1 VNRRIAAAALLLG
14 LAPLAPVTHAQEGGG
29 AEAARITLVKAGR
42 LLDVRTGRYL
52 SNYGVLVE
60 GERIKLVGPL
70 AEVQARAP
78 KGATVVDLGNATVL
92 PGLIDSHSH
101 LLSAMEGRLDITE
114 SVIVTLV
121 QQGAVRR
128 ALLGAAMAREDLE
141 AGITTVRN
149 LGHSG
154 THGDAALRDAVN
166 AGLLPGPRIL
176 ASARKLTPPGG
187 QTLAGIDPAMAEAIL
202 AQEFRTVSGAEDARR
217 AVREVLFAGA
227 DVIKV
232 VADDGNRALKLDEL
246 RAIVEEAHS
255 RGVKVA
261 AHATSAAAVR
271 AAVEAGVDSV
281 EHATE
286 ATDEVLLM
294 MRERGTF
301 LGATV
306 WTPESIAHIFTSA
319 RAMSAKERAD
329 FEAFMARLVEPSSD
343 VLRRAMKAGVKIAP
357 GSDMW
362 WRYPGRTRGQA
373 SLLMLTALRRAG
385 MPAAAIIRAVT
396 ADAAELLG
404 WQDRVGTVEAGKFAD
419 LVSISGDP
427 LADIAELERVRF
439 VMKGGAVVKNEF
451 ADCKK

>member
-1 VNRRIAAAALLLG
+1 MKRKIIAALVLG
-14 LAPLAPVTHAQEGGG
+14 LASFATAASAQEQGGDD
-29 AEAARITLVKAGR
+29 AKVTLVKAGR
-42 LLDVRTGRYL
+42 LLDVKTGQYL
-52 SNYGVLVE
+52 PNYGVLVE

-78 KGATVVDLGNATVL
+78 MGAAVIDLGNATVL

-101 LLSAMEGRLDITE
+101 LLSAMEGRLNISE
-114 SVIVTLV
+114 NVVVTLV

-154 THGDAALRDAVN
+154 AHGDAALRDAVN

-176 ASARKLTPPGG
+176 AAARKLTPPGG
-187 QTLAGIDPAMAEAIL
+187 QTLAGVDPAMAESII
-202 AQEFRTVSGAEDARR
+202 AQEFRPVSGAEDARR

-227 DVIKV
+227 DVVKV
-232 VADDGNRALKLDEL
+232 VADDGNRALGADEL

-261 AHATSAAAVR
+261 AHATGAAAVR

-286 ATDEVLLM
+286 ATDEVLRM
-294 MRERGTF
+294 MRERGLF

-306 WTPESIAHIFTSA
+306 WTPEAIAHIFTSA
-319 RAMSAKERAD
+319 RAMTAKERAE
-329 FEAFMARLVEPSSD
+329 FEAFMARLVEPSSAL
-343 VLRRAMKAGVKIAP
+343 LRRAMKVGVKIAP

-373 SLLMLTALRRAG
+373 SLLMLTALGRAG
-385 MPAAAIIRAVT
+385 MPAPAIVRAVT

-404 WQDRVGTVEAGKFAD
+404 RQASVGTVEAGKFAD
-419 LVSISGDP
+419 LVAVAGDP
-427 LADIAELERVRF
+427 LADVAELERVRF

-451 ADCKK
+451 AACR

>member
-1 VNRRIAAAALLLG
+1 MNTKIVAALVLG
-14 LAPLAPVTHAQEGGG
+14 LASFAIGARAQEGGD
-29 AEAARITLVKAGR
+29 AAAAKVTLVKAGR
-42 LLDVRTGRYL
+42 LLDVRTGQYL

-60 GERIKLVGPL
+60 GERIKFVGPL
-70 AEVQARAP
+70 AEVQARAQ
-78 KGATVVDLGNATVL
+78 KGAAVVDLGSATVL

-101 LLSAMEGRLDITE
+101 LLSAMEGRLNITE
-114 SVIVTLV
+114 SVVVTLV

-154 THGDAALRDAVN
+154 THGDVALRDAIN
-166 AGLLPGPRIL
+166 AGLLPGPRIV
-176 ASARKLTPPGG
+176 AAARKLTPPGG
-187 QTLAGIDPAMAEAIL
+187 QALAGVDPEMAESLI
-202 AQEFRTVSGAEDARR
+202 AQEYRTVSGAEDARR

-227 DVIKV
+227 DLIKV
-232 VADDGNRALKLDEL
+232 VVDDGNRALRLDEL

-286 ATDEVLLM
+286 ATDEVLQL

-306 WTPESIAHIFTSA
+306 WTPEALAHVFTAA
-319 RAMSAKERAD
+319 RAMSPKERTD

-362 WRYPGRTRGQA
+362 WRYPGKTRGQA

-385 MPAAAIIRAVT
+385 MPAASIIRAVT

-404 WQDRVGTVEAGKFAD
+404 WQDRVGTVEAGRFAD
-419 LVSISGDP
+419 LVAVSGDP
-427 LADIAELERVRF
+427 LADISELERVRF
-439 VMKGGAVVKNEF
+439 VMKGGAVVRDEF
-451 ADCKK
+451 AACK